1 MYLPTYLLSHC
12 VSSLEYSKRLLCV
25 TLILRIWLLQL
36 LSSTLTM
43 APIMI
48 PDGVIE
54 SEPSKRKQLRLEDIP
69 TCVTDRVLLKHEMLQ
84 RCQDGFDD
92 YDFIVHRQQPLAQT
106 GGTPSLNLRQRGI
119 VSVTRP
125 FHELRAIWKDLRQL
139 MEARYALRA
148 AMKED
153 REYFVMRYMDVPGRA
168 AIIAS
173 LEQVSP
179 LSHQFTA
186 PGSQYPS
193 GTKIL
198 RELRGHL

>member
-1 MYLPTYLLSHC
+1 
-12 VSSLEYSKRLLCV
+12 
-25 TLILRIWLLQL
+25 
-36 LSSTLTM
+36 
-43 APIMI
+43 MI

-84 RCQDGFDD
+84 RCQDGFND

-106 GGTPSLNLRQRGI
+106 GAPSSNFRQRAI
-119 VSVTRP
+119 ASVTRP